1 MEWSEHAQVS
11 LEAAGYRAS
20 APRTA
25 VVDALAD
32 VGCGVTARE
41 IAGLLDSRGV
51 RVGVAS
57 IYRALDVLENEG
69 LVQRFDVGDSAARYE
84 PALPT
89 GEHHHHLVCERCGE
103 VTAFE
108 DEGLERAIARLAR
121 RVDFAID
128 GHDVRLTGMCPDCT
142 GSSRRSSRSPS
153 ARSRTPSP

>member
-1 MEWSEHAQVS
+1 VKWSQHARLS
-11 LEAAGYRAS
+11 LEQAGYRSS

-41 IAGLLDSRGV
+41 IGDLLDRRGD

-57 IYRALDVLENEG
+57 IYRALEVLESEG
-69 LVQRFDVGDSAARYE
+69 LVQRFDVGDTAARYE
-84 PALPT
+84 PALPS

-108 DEGLERAIARLAR
+108 DEGLERAINRLAR
-121 RVDFAID
+121 RVDFAIN
-128 GHDVRLTGMCPDCT
+128 GHDVTLTGKCPECS
-142 GSSRRSSRSPS
+142 GSRLRSSP
-153 ARSRTPSP
+153 

>member
-1 MEWSEHAQVS
+1 VKWSEHALLS
-11 LEAAGYRAS
+11 LEQAGYRSS

-25 VVDALAD
+25 VVDALAE

-41 IAGLLDSRGV
+41 IGTLLDSRGD

-57 IYRALDVLENEG
+57 IYRALEVLEHEG
-69 LVQRFDVGDSAARYE
+69 LVQRFDGGDSAARYE
-84 PALPT
+84 PALPS

-108 DEGLERAIARLAR
+108 DEDLERVINRLAR

-128 GHDVRLTGMCPDCT
+128 GHDVTLTGRCPECS
-142 GSSRRSSRSPS
+142 GSGRHSSP
-153 ARSRTPSP
+153 

>member
-1 MEWSEHAQVS
+1 MKWSEHARLC
-11 LEAAGYRAS
+11 LEQAGYRS
-20 APRTA
+20 TAPRTA
-25 VVDALAD
+25 VVDALAG

-41 IAGLLDSRGV
+41 IGDLLDNRGD

-57 IYRALDVLENEG
+57 IYRALEVLETEG

-84 PALPT
+84 PALPS

-108 DEGLERAIARLAR
+108 DEGLERAINRLAR

-128 GHDVRLTGMCPDCT
+128 GHDVTLTGKCPECS
-142 GSSRRSSRSPS
+142 GSRRRSSP
-153 ARSRTPSP
+153 

>member
-1 MEWSEHAQVS
+1 MNWSEHARLS
-11 LEAAGYRAS
+11 LEQAGYRSS

-41 IAGLLDSRGV
+41 IDDLLDRRGE

-57 IYRALDVLENEG
+57 IYRALDLLEKEG

-103 VTAFE
+103 VKAFE
-108 DEGLERAIARLAR
+108 DEGLERAISRLAR
-121 RVDFAID
+121 KVDFAID
-128 GHDVRLTGMCPDCT
+128 GHDVTLTGRCPDCS
-142 GSSRRSSRSPS
+142 GSRSRS
-153 ARSRTPSP
+153 ARR

>member
-1 MEWSEHAQVS
+1 VNWSEHALTS
-11 LEAAGYRAS
+11 LERAGYRSS

-25 VVDALAD
+25 VVGALAE
-32 VGCGVTARE
+32 VGCGATARE
-41 IAGLLDSRGV
+41 IGTLLDSRGD

-57 IYRALDVLENEG
+57 IYRALEVLEQEG

-108 DEGLERAIARLAR
+108 DEDLERAINRLAR

-128 GHDVRLTGMCPDCT
+128 GHDVTLTGKCPACS
-142 GSSRRSSRSPS
+142 GAGRRSSP
-153 ARSRTPSP
+153 

>member
-1 MEWSEHAQVS
+1 VKWSEHALVS
-11 LEAAGYRAS
+11 LERAGYRSS

-25 VVDALAD
+25 VVDALGN
-32 VGCGVTARE
+32 VGCGITARE
-41 IAGLLDSRGV
+41 ISDLLDSRGD

-84 PALPT
+84 PALPS

-103 VTAFE
+103 VKAFE
-108 DEGLERAIARLAR
+108 DEDLERAISRLAR

-128 GHDVRLTGMCPDCT
+128 GHDVTLTGMCPGCS
-142 GSSRRSSRSPS
+142 GSRRRSSR
-153 ARSRTPSP
+153 

>member
-1 MEWSEHAQVS
+1 MKWSEHALLS
-11 LEAAGYRAS
+11 LEQAGYRSS

-25 VVDALAD
+25 VVGALAE

-41 IAGLLDSRGV
+41 IGGLLDSRGD

-57 IYRALDVLENEG
+57 IYRALDVLEHEG

-84 PALPT
+84 PALAS

-103 VTAFE
+103 VRAFE
-108 DEGLERAIARLAR
+108 DDDLERAINRLAR

-128 GHDVRLTGMCPDCT
+128 GHDVTLTGRCPECSEV
-142 GSSRRSSRSPS
+142 GRRSSP
-153 ARSRTPSP
+153 

>member
-1 MEWSEHAQVS
+1 MNWSEHARLS
-11 LEAAGYRAS
+11 LEEAGYRSS

-25 VVDALAD
+25 VVDALAH

-41 IAGLLDSRGV
+41 IGNLLDSRGD
-51 RVGVAS
+51 RIGVAS

-84 PALPT
+84 PALPS

-108 DEGLERAIARLAR
+108 DEGLERAITRLAR

-128 GHDVRLTGMCPDCT
+128 GHDVTLTGMCPACS
-142 GSSRRSSRSPS
+142 GSRRRSSR
-153 ARSRTPSP
+153 

>member
-1 MEWSEHAQVS
+1 VPWSEHALLS
-11 LEAAGYRAS
+11 LERAGYRSS

-25 VVDALAD
+25 VVGALAE

-41 IAGLLDSRGV
+41 IGDLLDRRGD

-57 IYRALDVLENEG
+57 IYRALELLEHEG
-69 LVQRFDVGDSAARYE
+69 LVQRFDVGESAARYE

-108 DEGLERAIARLAR
+108 DEDLERTITRLAK
-121 RVDFAID
+121 RVEFAID
-128 GHDVRLTGMCPDCT
+128 GHDVTLRGECPECS
-142 GSSRRSSRSPS
+142 GASRRSSP
-153 ARSRTPSP
+153 